1 MICVLLISVIHY
13 NGVDRN
19 FNPYVGYYNK
29 NCLTSSSDGMATYL
43 IEQLF
48 TNDIVDAVVTVVERN
63 ESFYEYSVIRS
74 IDDLISTLE
83 TKY

>member
-1 MICVLLISVIHY
+1 MLDITIKIA
-13 NGVDRN
+13 
-19 FNPYVGYYNK
+19 
-29 NCLTSSSDGMATYL
+29 SSSDGMATYL

-48 TNDIVDAVVTVVERN
+48 TNDIVDAVVTVAERN